1 MKAIYNITILIL
13 LVGCFYLIALQLTS
27 DKLIKVMEE
36 RIEHQDTYI
45 KRIEKGYNDL
55 FERYLDILFPIK

>member
-45 KRIEKGYNDL
+45 KRIEEGYNDL